1 MSSIFTIAATA
12 NFTLLIVFILIMV
25 VCWVLT
31 WNVDTELKEM
41 NEELDESQFEIKGE

>member
-25 VCWVLT
+25 VCWMLT
-31 WNVDTELKEM
+31 WNVDKETTEMSEP
-41 NEELDESQFEIKGE
+41 LDESQFEIDN